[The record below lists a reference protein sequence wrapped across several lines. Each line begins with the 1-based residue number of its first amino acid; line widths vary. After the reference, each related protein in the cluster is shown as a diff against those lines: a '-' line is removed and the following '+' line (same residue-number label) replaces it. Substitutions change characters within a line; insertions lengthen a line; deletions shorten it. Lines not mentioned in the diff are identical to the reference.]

1 MEVALGLL
9 ALVAGSDVTASARA
23 SRPDIASYS
32 IALSARA
39 CLIPSALLGRTLI
52 SRSRTLVMP
61 TSDPQPLYIWST
73 VFATDRDLE
82 LRRAVA
88 EEMIAEG
95 KVDRADL
102 QRWQEGLHSGV
113 QGCIVSF
120 NGTPSGFVC
129 LEADA
134 WPDSSLN
141 SGQIG
146 TAVGLAISFPVLRLY
161 PVRSVYLR
169 LPMRALST
177 FSGGAAGFTAVSYHQ
192 YRQYGYVYS
201 DDEIDR
207 QASRSTVLTL
217 DAVLTL

>member
-1 MEVALGLL
+1 
-9 ALVAGSDVTASARA
+9 
-23 SRPDIASYS
+23 
-32 IALSARA
+32 
-39 CLIPSALLGRTLI
+39 
-52 SRSRTLVMP
+52 MP
-61 TSDPQPLYIWST
+61 IFNSQPLYIWTT

-102 QRWQEGLHSGV
+102 QRWQESLRSGV
-113 QGCIVSF
+113 QGCIVSIV
-120 NGTPSGFVC
+120 NETPSDFVC
-129 LEADA
+129 LEAGA

-146 TAVGLAISFPVLRLY
+146 AAVGLAISFPVLRLY
-161 PVRSVYLR
+161 PVRNAYLR

-177 FSGGAAGFTAVSYHQ
+177 FSSGAAGFTAVSYHQ
-192 YRQYGYVYS
+192 YRQYTYVYS

-207 QASRSTVLTL
+207 QAPRSTVLRL
-217 DAVLTL
+217 YVGLTL